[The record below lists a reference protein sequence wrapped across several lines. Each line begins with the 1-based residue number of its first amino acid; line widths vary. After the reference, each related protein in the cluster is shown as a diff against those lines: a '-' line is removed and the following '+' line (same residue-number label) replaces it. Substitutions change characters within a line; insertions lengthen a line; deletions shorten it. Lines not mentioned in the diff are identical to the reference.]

1 MVMTAVRSFPV
12 HGWNKPV
19 LHLSKTSFPSIK
31 VAEHLFCTSDD
42 LQWAQFNSLGPVGYH
57 AEFLSGAGWEE

>member
-12 HGWNKPV
+12 HGWIKPV
-19 LHLSKTSFPSIK
+19 LPLSKTSFPSIK

-42 LQWAQFNSLGPVGYH
+42 LQWAQFNSLRPVGYH